1 MRCIGLVIN
10 REVEMSD
17 FVYNRY
23 TISNYL
29 VQDYKSF
36 SNSLKEK
43 QEIMQK

>member
-1 MRCIGLVIN
+1 
-10 REVEMSD
+10 MSD

-36 SNSLKEK
+36 SNSIKEK